1 MKNKVI
7 PTGMS
12 SVNQEE
18 LDGIN
23 KPQESASNK
32 ENLEQMGGVPGLIE
46 RLHLDPAHGLT
57 KAQHT
62 EHIQR
67 YGINKL
73 PEKPMKG
80 FWELWIESFNDLTL
94 IILITAAVVSL
105 GVGSYEDPSK
115 GWIEGLAILIAV
127 LIVAFVTAGN
137 DYSKELQFRAL
148 EESSKKDERTIV
160 MRDGQRVILNPEE
173 LTVGD
178 VIILQAGG
186 GIPADSILLEDNVT
200 IASNESSLTGEPEP
214 QRKSWQT
221 DPFLLSSCTICEADQ
236 NVRAMVIAVGASSQ
250 WGKIREKLVQE
261 PENTPLQDKLD
272 DMVQL
277 IGWIGTGA
285 AVATFIALM
294 ISHGVREKG
303 ADWLG
308 ATIHA
313 FIIAVTI
320 IVVAIPEGLPLAVT
334 IALAYSTRKM
344 YEDQNLI
351 RVLAA
356 CETMGNATNIC
367 SDKTGTLTQNQMRV
381 VEAWFH
387 GERFTGLEQEGCSS
401 LANHTSA
408 LENCCVN
415 RTTILIY
422 KDEFGEEYH
431 RPRVEGNAT
440 EGALILLAKGAG
452 CVEDED
458 AYRDQIFFPEDGDKV
473 FAFNSSKKRSSAVM
487 HYPATGGYRVY
498 VKGAPDWVLED
509 CTHMSL
515 PDGSEV
521 PFTSEDRT
529 MVDDVIL
536 DMANNALRTL
546 CLAHRDFDELP
557 PDWETNPPDTEGLV
571 VDGIVGIIDPLRDD
585 VTEAVQIAQEAGVT
599 VRMVTGDNIHTAK
612 AIAKQCGILK
622 EGGLA
627 MEGPVFRTLTPIQLD
642 SILPRLQVLA
652 RSSPDDKYLLVTRLN
667 GHGMPSD
674 QASWEKFHAER
685 IKRDPSI
692 TFATHKDI
700 LLPGMLEDWK
710 KTRPDGGQVVGVTG
724 DGTND
729 APALKAGDVGLSM
742 GITGTQVAQDASD
755 IVILDDRFS
764 SIVHAIKWGRS
775 VYDNITKFLQ
785 FQLTVN
791 VVALLL
797 VFIGAVAGFDAP
809 LNAVMMLWVNLI
821 MDTMGALALATE
833 PPTES
838 LLQRKPFKRTAP
850 LVSHPMWRNIFAQ
863 SILQLIILLLLLFK
877 GAQWFDVH
885 EGNYCTKWEWGSF
898 SSTKIADHGVTCD
911 ALKTACPSGSSS
923 CMEANFPVESEE
935 VGLNCADLCEEY
947 DYTHFTIIFNAFV
960 FCQVFNEFNARSVGD
975 KWDVFSDVRS
985 NPIFLAVIVVTFLT
999 QLFVVEVGG
1008 DFTRTAGLSAS
1019 QWLITIGLGA
1029 IALPV
1034 GVLMRFIPIKPDPNT
1049 FADTSQITNDSFGN
1063 MDIESVV
1070 GNAGGIFELQERQE
1084 EKNLI

>member
-1 MKNKVI
+1 MKEKVI
-7 PTGMS
+7 PNGMS
-12 SVNQEE
+12 SVSQEE

-23 KPQESASNK
+23 KPQEAATNK
-32 ENLEQMGGVPGLIE
+32 ENLEKMGGVPGLLD
-46 RLHLDPAHGLT
+46 RLQIDPAHGLT
-57 KAQHT
+57 KQQYT
-62 EHIQR
+62 DYCER
-67 YGINKL
+67 YGVNKL

-80 FWELWIESFNDLTL
+80 FWQLWLESFEDLTL
-94 IILITAAVVSL
+94 IILIIAAVVSL
-105 GVGSYEDPSK
+105 AVGSYEDPSK

-160 MRDGQRVILNPEE
+160 MRNGERLILNPEE
-173 LTVGD
+173 LCVGD

-186 GIPADSILLEDNVT
+186 GIPADSILLDGNIE

-214 QRKSWQT
+214 QRKSWER

-272 DMVQL
+272 DMVEL

-294 ISHGVREKG
+294 ISHGVRENG
-303 ADWLG
+303 SDWVG

-344 YEDQNLI
+344 YQDQNLI

-387 GERFTGLEQEGCSS
+387 GERFTELEQEGCNA
-401 LANHTSA
+401 LANHTSV

-431 RPRVEGNAT
+431 RPRIEGNAT
-440 EGALILLAKGAG
+440 EGALLLLAKGAG
-452 CVEDED
+452 CVDDED
-458 AYRDQIFFPEDGDKV
+458 AYRDQIFYPEQGDKV

-487 HYPATGGYRVY
+487 RHPSTGGYRVY

-509 CTHMSL
+509 CSHMSL

-521 PFTSEDRT
+521 PFTSEDRQ
-529 MVDDVIL
+529 MIDDVIL

-557 PDWETNPPDTEGLV
+557 EDWETNPPDTEGLV
-571 VDGIVGIIDPLRDD
+571 VDGIVGIIDPLRED
-585 VTEAVQIAQEAGVT
+585 VTDAVRIAQEAGVT

-627 MEGPVFRTLTPIQLD
+627 MEGPAFRTLTPMQLD

-667 GHGMPSD
+667 GHGMPHD
-674 QASWEKFHAER
+674 RESWEKFHAER
-685 IKRDPSI
+685 MKRDSSI
-692 TFATHKDI
+692 TFETHKDT

-710 KTRPDGGQVVGVTG
+710 RTRPDGGQVVGVTG

-833 PPTES
+833 PPTDS

-863 SILQLIILLLLLFK
+863 SVLQLIILLFLLFK
-877 GAQWFDVH
+877 GAEWFDVH

-898 SSTKIADHGVTCD
+898 SASKVGDNGVTCQD
-911 ALKTACPSGSSS
+911 LKTACPSGSSS
-923 CMEANFPVESEE
+923 CMEAAYSVDSQE
-935 VGLNCADLCEEY
+935 VGINCGELCEEY

-975 KWDVFSDVRS
+975 KWDVFSDVRG

-1008 DFTRTAGLSAS
+1008 DFTRTAGLTAN
-1019 QWLITIGLGA
+1019 QWFITIGLGA
-1029 IALPV
+1029 LALPV
-1034 GVLMRFIPIKPDPNT
+1034 GVLMRFIPVQPDPNS
-1049 FADTSQITNDSFGN
+1049 FADTSKITNDSFG
-1063 MDIESVV
+1063 DTDVESVV
-1070 GNAGGIFELQERQE
+1070 GKVGGIYEMQEREQE
-1084 EKNLI
+1084 EKGL